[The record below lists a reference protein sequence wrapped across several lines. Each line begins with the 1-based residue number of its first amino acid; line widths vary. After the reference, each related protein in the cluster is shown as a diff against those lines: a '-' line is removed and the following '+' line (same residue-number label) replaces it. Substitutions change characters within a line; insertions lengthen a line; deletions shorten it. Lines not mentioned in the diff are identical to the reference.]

1 MGWEIDDY
9 GVKLRY
15 NKKAQNNI
23 KTVVRKT
30 PLFYS
35 STFSRKT
42 GYEVYLK
49 CENKQKT
56 GAFKLRGAYNKIVS
70 LAEEE
75 RKRGHCIFSRKP
87 CSRCCLCSY
96 RLWNKI
102 YYSYA

>member
-35 STFSRKT
+35 STFL
-42 GYEVYLK
+42 E
-49 CENKQKT
+49 KQDMK
-56 GAFKLRGAYNKIVS
+56 YI
-70 LAEEE
+70 
-75 RKRGHCIFSRKP
+75 
-87 CSRCCLCSY
+87 
-96 RLWNKI
+96 
-102 YYSYA
+102 

>member
-1 MGWEIDDY
+1 MELNLDTI
-9 GVKLRY
+9 
-15 NKKAQNNI
+15 KKAQNNI

-70 LAEEE
+70 LTEEE
-75 RKRGHCIFSRKP
+75 RKRGSLHLQQEIMLKVLLMQLP
-87 CSRCCLCSY
+87 PLE
-96 RLWNKI
+96 
-102 YYSYA
+102 